1 MNITELDSYN
11 LDDAVKFNDHL
22 NPRLWDDREHLRPE
36 VRERLL
42 EIADDF
48 REFLGVT
55 DLAIQDITIS
65 GSNAAYTYTPNSD
78 IDLHLV
84 VNMPNDPVY
93 RELFDAKKFQ
103 YNEQHDI
110 TIGGADVELYVQN
123 ADQPHISQGVYSIVN
138 NEWLQVPRRVKSVVD
153 DTSTRD
159 KFEKVGRQ
167 IERAIRSGN
176 LKRMTKLAEKIK
188 RMRQTGLEAHGEFGP
203 ENLAFKMLR
212 SQGLIKQLYDARN
225 AAKDKEFSLA
235 EKTAKPRVTYGF
247 RTPTVVEA
255 DPVGLEEEPVSLT
268 DEEILKDFID
278 FCFKELKLKSMPVVK
293 LRKDPE
299 WSVRNKT
306 FGRYIDDHN
315 LLEVAWGQRHIM
327 DVLRTVAHE
336 LTHRHQHER
345 ESVPTDAGETGSPYE
360 NEANARAGILMRD
373 YARLHPEYFAVGQAE
388 NLHADEVKESVAENN
403 SQCRVILTLHDDSA
417 APDETATRKIAI
429 NVSANNKQSAIKL
442 AKQKL
447 IKSPQYDGSRI
458 VDAQVKT
465 SQLNELSLGSGLP
478 AEPVASGKSDEA
490 MWTVRTQANEYLV
503 KFSFDPEPQ
512 EDEYDDYDDFERAYY
527 NAGMNTAFFARDK
540 NGQWTMDITNVGE
553 KELTQIIA
561 TVARLLAEFLKQHK
575 HLKYIGI
582 GGKDRRRDQIYQR
595 LIQQNLQKYF
605 PGQDFAIV
613 PGGINRVVSENDNG
627 QRQLLD
633 FDSLYGKAFKI
644 TDHSGNPNTP
654 GFSIVTPLNGASWNW
669 RERPEFKA
677 IVKRKLNDPGWLGD
691 HKYQQIVD
699 FMAGNKFDPAKH
711 LVKDVKEGASGYIPT
726 KKQAKDPRFSM
737 ALTQDIRPGQLGK
750 EANKLKLKTNRQGI
764 PQVANPNGLFE
775 KLALELSQ
783 FKKTTVA
790 ESVEQL
796 DEVNMSPSTLM
807 KWATSKEAQGIRAGF
822 EAELIF
828 RDTTNNGDSDYE
840 MEPDYDQDERCRSIS
855 QIIDFFN
862 DGEYGGL
869 SSRQESNLQNGLDE
883 QYMEWYDEQMQKDFS
898 NEAEDLIRKV
908 MVDEGDWDL
917 DNEIQKQ
924 LALLDLSDDEINDIV
939 NAGERA
945 PKFNSSKEQILYAEA
960 NPLYEKYLTAQE
972 EAEDL
977 LNELVDDEVRKQGA
991 NWDAALD
998 DFRDNYQIDDD
1009 SGFFDD
1015 VGLRWMSD
1023 VASEYNL
1030 DWPYMTGGGG
1040 NDGGRDWDS
1049 IGDSLNGVVGMPVK
1063 VSSNYHSTTRRE
1075 GQWIVEPDSSL
1086 SADDRED
1093 MGLEIVS
1100 PPMPLL
1106 MALEKLQAVTD
1117 WANDPSEGNAYTN
1130 DSTGLHMGVS
1140 VPYKG
1145 GDVDYLKLILFL
1157 GDEYVLQQFGRE
1169 ANTYTKSAMK
1179 GFRENLKSGRADP
1192 AGALKLM
1199 QHGLLEL
1206 AQKEIQKGV
1215 GQGKYTSAHI
1225 QDGYIEFRSAGGDWL
1240 AEESADPEKLTS
1252 TMLRYARAM
1261 QIAADPSADRR
1272 EYAKKLYKLIA
1283 PEGDSQLALFSQFAA
1298 GELNKEQLKKLWAE
1312 KTIGN
1317 ERKINQYFKLY
1328 QKVNGVWTAV
1338 PGAEYRGMQE
1348 DEVKN
1353 RVWMKYGREALDSG
1367 EYQLVNMSDNQ
1378 EWEVYDVKTGATLE
1392 IVQGAN
1398 RGAAADKVFDKYANQ
1413 GIGFNV
1419 RPYVDPKTLT
1429 PRAKLAKRIVEP
1441 KQKSD
1446 WEVVYKPTG
1455 RVIDNILR
1463 VDRDE
1468 AQRLL
1473 SKVAVLHD
1481 FENTDDLEIRPQ
1493 TAERPQS
1500 ADDKQDSRDLQARL
1514 TGSVPSTS
1522 QDNDQG
1528 DWEFYRTETGNVI
1541 DTVNGASRAQAE
1553 AVRQDIVRRYGH
1565 PNASVGMRPVGQIP
1579 EVPVDVAQNFGNQF
1593 SGQWRVVDGAG
1604 RELYVFRGVGNS
1616 QADANRIAATWAR
1629 ENNYS
1634 GALDVLPVMIENVAE
1649 NFADGK
1655 GPGRPGDSQ
1664 RHGIPKGAT
1673 MAQLEKA
1680 SHASGRKGQLARWQ
1694 LNMRRGK
1701 AKAK

>member
-22 NPRLWDDREHLRPE
+22 NPRLWDDREHLRPK

-55 DLAIQDITIS
+55 DLAIRDITIS

-84 VNMPNDPVY
+84 VDMPNDPVY

-110 TIGGADVELYVQN
+110 TIGGADVELYVQD
-123 ADQPHISQGVYSIVN
+123 ADQPHISQGIYSLVN
-138 NEWLQVPRRVKSVVD
+138 NDWIQVPRRVKSVVD
-153 DTSTRD
+153 DTSTRN

-176 LKRMTKLAEKIK
+176 LKRMTRLAEKIK
-188 RMRQTGLEAHGEFGP
+188 KMRQTGLEAHGEFGP

-212 SQGLIKQLYDARN
+212 SQGLIKNLYDARN
-225 AAKDKEFSLA
+225 AAKDREFSLA
-235 EKTAKPRVTYGF
+235 EKTVKPRVTYGF
-247 RTPTVVEA
+247 RTPVVVEA
-255 DPVGLEEEPVSLT
+255 DPVGLEEAPKLS
-268 DEEILKDFID
+268 DEEILRDFID
-278 FCFKELKLKSMPVVK
+278 FCFKELKLQSMPVVK

-373 YARLHPEYFAVGQAE
+373 YARLHPEYFAVGQAQG
-388 NLHADEVKESVAENN
+388 LHEEEVDESVKGSAVAAL
-403 SQCRVILTLHDDSA
+403 SACIIGGGSLSGCATQQGMRPMDAARVLY
-417 APDETATRKIAI
+417 
-429 NVSANNKQSAIKL
+429 N
-442 AKQKL
+442 AKQYNSTV
-447 IKSPQYDGSRI
+447 IRAD
-458 VDAQVKT
+458 VAQELNNFIRAQRGET
-465 SQLNELSLGSGLP
+465 NAQNQSQL
-478 AEPVASGKSDEA
+478 
-490 MWTVRTQANEYLV
+490 
-503 KFSFDPEPQ
+503 
-512 EDEYDDYDDFERAYY
+512 
-527 NAGMNTAFFARDK
+527 
-540 NGQWTMDITNVGE
+540 
-553 KELTQIIA
+553 
-561 TVARLLAEFLKQHK
+561 
-575 HLKYIGI
+575 
-582 GGKDRRRDQIYQR
+582 YQ
-595 LIQQNLQKYF
+595 LQKK
-605 PGQDFAIV
+605 PQ
-613 PGGINRVVSENDNG
+613 NES
-627 QRQLLD
+627 
-633 FDSLYGKAFKI
+633 
-644 TDHSGNPNTP
+644 
-654 GFSIVTPLNGASWNW
+654 
-669 RERPEFKA
+669 
-677 IVKRKLNDPGWLGD
+677 
-691 HKYQQIVD
+691 
-699 FMAGNKFDPAKH
+699 
-711 LVKDVKEGASGYIPT
+711 ASGYIPT
-726 KKQAKDPRFSM
+726 KKQAKDPRYSM
-737 ALTQDIRPGQLGK
+737 ALTVDIKPGQIGK
-750 EANKLKLKTNRQGI
+750 EANKLKLKTDRQGH

-775 KLALELSQ
+775 KLALELTQ
-783 FKKTTVA
+783 FKENIQAPVSKSRDEADYYKFLTAKVKQGRELTRGEREFLRSYTMFNKRVA

-796 DEVNMSPSTLM
+796 DEVKMSPSALM
-807 KWATSKEAQGIRAGF
+807 QWATSKEAQGIRAGF

-883 QYMEWYDEQMQKDFS
+883 QYMEWYDEQMIKDFS

-1049 IGDSLNGVVGMPVK
+1049 IGDSLHNVVGMPVK
-1063 VSSNYHSTTRRE
+1063 VSSNYHSTTRKE
-1075 GQWIVEPDSSL
+1075 GLWIVEPDSSL

-1240 AEESADPEKLTS
+1240 AEESADPEKLSS

-1353 RVWMKYGREALDSG
+1353 RVWMKYGREALDTG

-1378 EWEVYDVKTGATLE
+1378 EWEIYDVKTGATLE

-1398 RGAAADKVFDKYANQ
+1398 KGVAADKVFDKYANQ

-1441 KQKSD
+1441 KQKGD
-1446 WEVVYKPTG
+1446 WDVIYKPTG

-1463 VDRDE
+1463 VDKDE

-1473 SKVAVLHD
+1473 AKVAVLHD
-1481 FENTDDLEIRPQ
+1481 FENADNLEIRPQ
-1493 TAERPQS
+1493 SAERPQS
-1500 ADDKQDSRDLQARL
+1500 HDDRQDSADLQARL
-1514 TGSVPSTS
+1514 TG
-1522 QDNDQG
+1522 
-1528 DWEFYRTETGNVI
+1528 
-1541 DTVNGASRAQAE
+1541 TV
-1553 AVRQDIVRRYGH
+1553 
-1565 PNASVGMRPVGQIP
+1565 P

-1593 SGQWRVVDGAG
+1593 SGQWQVVDGLG
-1604 RELYVFRGVGNS
+1604 REVYRFRGVGNN
-1616 QADANRIAATWAR
+1616 QADANRIAALWAR
-1629 ENNYS
+1629 ENNFD
-1634 GALDVLPVMIENVAE
+1634 GNLEVLPVMVESIDPISGAGSRAPVMPPKLKTQPPVKPATPAIKVDTSKKKEDPLAYTYKKLVKENLVNLLIAIDQGTWLLCESNNQVEIRKSGLFDQTVADKANQFPNLPGKIQEFLAFKTEHPGQPWGKDTPFVSAGPLAKVPKLRHVHLTRDFSLFYSVDGRDPTVIKLYGVFDHKESGTGTPSNINRQKSLAKQLSNQFESSIDE

-1655 GPGRPGDSQ
+1655 GPGRPGDSV

-1673 MAQLEKA
+1673 MAELEKA
-1680 SHASGRKGQLARWQ
+1680 AKAPGRKGQLARWQ
-1694 LNMRRGK
+1694 LNMRRGQK
-1701 AKAK
+1701 K